1 LWDFYYGLEFALSGR
16 YRIAAFG
23 DFEDPEVFG
32 TFALIVFGELGA
44 EAGGLD
50 TDGGILAGVE
60 AFGFVEYCSG
70 NLGFPDGFPGILNS
84 LLYEVGEEVSK
95 RFCGGNGRA
104 GTNLF

>member
-1 LWDFYYGLEFALSGR
+1 MRDFYYGLEFALSCR

-23 DFEDPEVFG
+23 DFKDPEVIG
-32 TFALIVFGELGA
+32 SFALVVFGELGA
-44 EAGGLD
+44 EARSLD

-70 NLGFPDGFPGILNS
+70 DLGFPYGLAGILNS
-84 LLYEVGEEVSK
+84 LFYEVGEEVSK

-104 GTNLF
+104 GTYLF